1 MVKTIEEHMEA
12 PTKEILDQ
20 KITSYFNNYPR
31 LGYDTRII
39 NEGVDKRDGSDVY
52 TVIISRQTSCD

>member
-1 MVKTIEEHMEA
+1 MEA

-20 KITSYFNNYPR
+20 KITSYFNSYPR